1 MFGFSAGLNP
11 ASCEASKF
19 CSVPHWP
26 TAFFITKRASSA
38 AGANESV
45 AEATDED
52 EANTALDAGTVA
64 LDFGAA
70 AALDAGTVTL
80 DAGTV
85 ALDFGAAALDT
96 ELVTADDDSRTVTDE
111 TPPPEICEPDAT
123 GDDSS
128 LHANNANDSAT
139 QATINL
145 FIHSSS

>member
-26 TAFFITKRASSA
+26 TAFLITKRASSA

-52 EANTALDAGTVA
+52 EATTA
-64 LDFGAA
+64 
-70 AALDAGTVTL
+70 L

-145 FIHSSS
+145 FILSSS